1 MGSEEGAELLLSK
14 DPEAVRLKR
23 GMDMMLAAGYKNE
36 PIVVLDATDQ
46 VMQHNAT
53 LVLADAMRK
62 AGVNVDLQTVDWA
75 TITARRTNR
84 GPGPNSWHI
93 LMTTGGQVAG
103 TNPAFS
109 ILAPARCEKSF
120 PGWPCDQRYEDL
132 RSAWLKEADPL
143 KQRALAVEIQKR
155 GMEIGHSI
163 PYGEYLL
170 PAAWR
175 DSLEG
180 VLDVPEHVV
189 FWNMRKRH
197 ISQDN

>member
-1 MGSEEGAELLLSK
+1 M
-14 DPEAVRLKR
+14 RLKR
-23 GMDMMLAAGYKNE
+23 GIDMMRAAGYKNE
-36 PIVVLDATDQ
+36 PIVVMDATDQ

-53 LVLADAMRK
+53 LVLVDAMRK
-62 AGVNVDLQTVDWA
+62 AGVNIDLQTVDWA

-84 GPGPNSWHI
+84 GPGPNGWHI

-109 ILAPARCEKSF
+109 ILLPARCEQSF

-132 RSAWLKEADPL
+132 RSAWLREDDPV
-143 KQRALAVEIQKR
+143 KARGLAVEIQKR

-163 PYGEYLL
+163 PYGEFLL

-175 DSLEG
+175 DSLTG

-189 FWNMRKRH
+189 FWGMRKR
-197 ISQDN
+197 